1 MAGYL
6 GNFNFDPNNYL
17 AGTAGLTGDMS
28 NYQNAGQGY
37 ANTLQQGA
45 QSQMLQALQGANY
58 SRQGLLGQIGGQGQS
73 RSMMMGGAGAGQ
85 LQQFDQGTGQQIG
98 QIGANL
104 NNQLGQLQMGQQSTL
119 MDARS
124 QALQQQM
131 WQKQQ
136 QPSGFDFLSLGLQ
149 GAQAIPGIGSGL
161 SAIGGLFR

>member
-6 GNFNFDPNNYL
+6 GDFNFNPNNYL

-28 NYQNAGQGY
+28 NYQNAAGGY
-37 ANTLQQGA
+37 ANTLQQSA
-45 QSQMLQALQGANY
+45 QGQMLQAMQGANY
-58 SRQGLLGQIGGQGQS
+58 NRQGLLGQIGGQGQS

-98 QIGANL
+98 QIGNNL
-104 NNQLGQLQMGQQSTL
+104 NSQLNQLQMGQQQTQAQT
-119 MDARS
+119 MQ

-131 WQKQQ
+131 WQKAQ
-136 QPSGFDFLSLGLQ
+136 QPSFGDFLSLGIQ
-149 GAQAIPGIGSGL
+149 GAQAAPGIGQGL